1 MNISGRNGDS
11 EEEMPAEVTTSVIG
25 IFIAPQADL
34 ALDKNVKL
42 TIKPEFY
49 LSDFFLMLHL

>member
-1 MNISGRNGDS
+1 METQKKRCQQKLLLQ
-11 EEEMPAEVTTSVIG
+11 IG

-49 LSDFFLMLHL
+49 LSDFF

>member
-49 LSDFFLMLHL
+49 LSDFF